1 MQGTIEWL
9 KERQKGIGSSD
20 VAAILGLI
28 PQWKTPL
35 DVYIEKTSPEPIQS
49 LENRKMTVGK
59 KIESFI
65 AKLFSDETGYKVMRK
80 NDIVWHK
87 EIPYLFASLDRV
99 IQKPVDKNT
108 SGVLEIKNTT
118 SQTADK
124 WEDGIS
130 DYYMVQIQHQL
141 DVTGYE
147 WGYFAVLVDGWDLRN
162 IPVYP
167 DKELIEIK
175 NERLAKFWLDHV
187 EKRIPPE
194 PITEKDIKTLYP
206 KTNPNEV
213 IEITDENYNKLI
225 ELKLIKEKIKELERK
240 QEDLELQFKLLL
252 QDKEILTYNG
262 KVVLTWKQYDPV
274 ERFDTKS
281 FKEKY
286 PDLYKEFIKI
296 GEPQRKFISKIM

>member
-1 MQGTIEWL
+1 MQGTLEWL

-65 AKLFSDETGYKVMRK
+65 AKLFCDETGYKVMKR

-99 IQKPVDKNT
+99 IQKPIDKNT

-194 PITEKDIKTLYP
+194 PITESDIKRLYP
-206 KTNPNEV
+206 KS
-213 IEITDENYNKLI
+213 IEGGVNLSDENYQKLL
-225 ELKLIKEKIKELERK
+225 ELKIIKEKIKELENK
-240 QEDLELQFKLLL
+240 ENEITTQLKL
-252 QDKEILTYNG
+252 ILGQYDTGIYNNE
-262 KVVLTWKQYDPV
+262 VVITWKTTKPIKRLDS
-274 ERFDTKS
+274 ERLKKS
-281 FKEKY
+281 L
-286 PDLYKEFIKI
+286 PDIYNQFIKES
-296 GEPQRKFISKIM
+296 EPNRIFKIKI

>member
-65 AKLFSDETGYKVMRK
+65 AKLFCDETGYKVMKR

-99 IQKPVDKNT
+99 IQKPPDKNT

-175 NERLAKFWLDHV
+175 NERLAKFWKDHV

-225 ELKLIKEKIKELERK
+225 ELKLIKEKIKELEQK
-240 QEDLELQFKLLL
+240 QEDLELQIKLLL
-252 QDKEILTYNG
+252 QDKEILTYKGNI
-262 KVVLTWKQYDPV
+262 VLTWKQYDPV
-274 ERFDTKS
+274 ERFDSKS

-296 GEPQRKFISKIM
+296 GEPQRKFISKIK